1 MPRAKIVCTL
11 GPSSSTPERIGELI
25 DAGMNVARL
34 NFSHGSHEDHAKMLQ
49 VVRSE
54 SAEAKEPDEEIGPGD
69 QFRFGEMN
77 ARAEIV
83 PDAEGRPRGNDDEA
97 KQALDDPSLV
107 AGTIYEGGL
116 RVTTIRPGSPAA
128 LGGMQNGDVL
138 VGLHR
143 WATMSEDNIIYIIDQ
158 SEVKDAAN
166 AVTFYVLRNRVPRP
180 LKGELNL
187 AGK

>member
-1 MPRAKIVCTL
+1 
-11 GPSSSTPERIGELI
+11 
-25 DAGMNVARL
+25 
-34 NFSHGSHEDHAKMLQ
+34 
-49 VVRSE
+49 VVRV
-54 SAEAKEPDEEIGPGD
+54 
-69 QFRFGEMN
+69 N
-77 ARAEIV
+77 APTV
-83 PDAEGRPRGNDDEA
+83 VRGNNAEVTTPDRIWNEVGVKVA
-97 KQALDDPSLV
+97 PLDDPSLV

-128 LGGMQNGDVL
+128 LGGMQDGDVL

-158 SEVKDAAN
+158 SEVKDAAT